1 MTQPPHALGKITWKD
16 PQTGELQEYVLE
28 AGATV
33 TIGRSPNNH
42 IWVPERH
49 VSRQHAVLRYAEGV
63 FVLSDLGSAN
73 GTFVNEE
80 LLQGPFPLA
89 DGDVIRLYVPL
100 LVFSEKVT
108 VEEHR
113 QAAASGTL
121 IRGAAGSYPAL
132 TIDSGPQA
140 GTEIPLLAPL
150 VTIGRATRRAAWD
163 ISLTDEAVS
172 RPHAELRRERD
183 GTWTLTD
190 LGSANGTR
198 LNGAPLE
205 PHTPAA
211 LGDGDT
217 ITLGQTAL
225 LFRAGR
231 EKTGE

>member
-49 VSRQHAVLRYAEGV
+49 VSRQNAVLRYAEGV

-140 GTEIPLLAPL
+140 GTEIPA
-150 VTIGRATRRAAWD
+150 ARAAGDEWPRHAPRRWD
-163 ISLTDEAVS
+163 ISLTDEAS
-172 RPHAELRRERD
+172 RARTPSCAARPMERGRWPISAAPTARASTARRWSR
-183 GTWTLTD
+183 TRPPR
-190 LGSANGTR
+190 SAMATR
-198 LNGAPLE
+198 SRSAS
-205 PHTPAA
+205 
-211 LGDGDT
+211 
-217 ITLGQTAL
+217 
-225 LFRAGR
+225 RR
-231 EKTGE
+231 